1 MSYHSHFVLNPLTPK
16 SDQHPISPYIISPE
30 SNIYVTRIEKMIINL
45 RSSWLL
51 NKFSL
56 SASKEMYRAQY
67 EEYVFWCWG
76 VKG

>member
-1 MSYHSHFVLNPLTPK
+1 MSYHSHFVLNSLTPK

-45 RSSWLL
+45 RRSWLL
-51 NKFSL
+51 NKFSP
-56 SASKEMYRAQY
+56 SAPKEIYRAQY
-67 EEYVFWCWG
+67 EEYVWFWG

>member
-56 SASKEMYRAQY
+56 SVSKEMYREHSMKNMY
-67 EEYVFWCWG
+67 SDVG
-76 VKG
+76 V